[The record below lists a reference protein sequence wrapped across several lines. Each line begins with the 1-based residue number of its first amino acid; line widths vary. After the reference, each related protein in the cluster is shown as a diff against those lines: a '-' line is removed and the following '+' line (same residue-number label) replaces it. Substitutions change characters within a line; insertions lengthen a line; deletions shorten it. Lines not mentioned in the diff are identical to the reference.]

1 MATISED
8 NDEDTPLQVRLNS
21 LATTIGKLGLA
32 VAGLVFGIL
41 VIRWVH
47 IPTIY
52 HPYMLSLVIYVISLF
67 YKKFWN

>member
-1 MATISED
+1 
-8 NDEDTPLQVRLNS
+8 VRLNS
-21 LATTIGKLGLA
+21 LATTIGKVGLA

-52 HPYMLSLVIYVISLF
+52 PYMLSLVIYVISYF
-67 YKKFWN
+67 

>member
-1 MATISED
+1 
-8 NDEDTPLQVRLNS
+8 VRLNS
-21 LATTIGKLGLA
+21 LATTIGKVGLA

-52 HPYMLSLVIYVISLF
+52 PYMLSLVIYVISLF
-67 YKKFWN
+67 IIIKNLKLKIQQFLSYIY